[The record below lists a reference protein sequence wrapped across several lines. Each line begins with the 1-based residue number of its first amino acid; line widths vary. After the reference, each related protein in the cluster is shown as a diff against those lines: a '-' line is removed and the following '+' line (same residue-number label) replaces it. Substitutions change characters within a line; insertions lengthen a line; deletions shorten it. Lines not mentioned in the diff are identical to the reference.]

1 MKRESKNGAL
11 VPCCT
16 DISML
21 HNNLNIMYNV
31 WFLRKQNN
39 SFYINMFG
47 KKELKNLPSN
57 ELTSQGRGR
66 KYRGRETV
74 GRGGEKDDETI

>member
-21 HNNLNIMYNV
+21 HNNLNIRSNI

-47 KKELKNLPSN
+47 RKELKNSPSSKQ
-57 ELTSQGRGR
+57 TSQGRGQEVWG
-66 KYRGRETV
+66 RGTV